1 MQPNKI
7 TSNSIPLLQILD
19 SIKLI
24 KQIPDTTVD
33 KSIWILKKHI
43 TKLDEK
49 RLATIVKLS
58 MKYPPRV
65 RALLGAILESTGNDK
80 YTSELKQSLNPT
92 STYSIGLNDS
102 SDINPNNWN
111 IE

>member
-33 KSIWILKKHI
+33 KSIGILKKHI
-43 TKLDEK
+43 TQLDEK
-49 RLATIVKLS
+49 GLSTIVKLS

-65 RALLGAILESTGNDK
+65 KALLGAILESINNDK
-80 YTSELKQSLNPT
+80 YIGELKQSLNPT

-102 SDINPNNWN
+102 TDINPNNWN